1 MKKDINLLIFLAI
14 ALLVSC
20 DLDQSD
26 TSWSKHFH
34 NLIAGVKHLPMKK
47 IAVAAAEDEYVLEAI
62 KIAKEEGLAD
72 SILVGDEKKIREMA
86 KTLNMD
92 LSQFEIIN
100 EPDPPKAALIAV
112 KKVHDGEAEMY
123 MKGLISTKDFLKS
136 VLHKEYGLRTGRVLT
151 HVGVF
156 EVKGV
161 DQLLFLSDQAFIM
174 YPTLE
179 EKVKIIENA
188 LDIAYACGIKNPKVA
203 PLAAVEVVNPKMP
216 ATVEAA
222 ELKKMNE
229 EGKIKGCIIDG
240 PLSLDMAI
248 SKEACS
254 HKKGLDRKITG
265 DADILLFPD
274 IHTGNVAYKMLV
286 HTAHYLNGAVLSG
299 TSAPVI
305 LTSRSDSVATKVNS
319 IALASVLAE
328 HIKKNKK
335 PRIAVVG
342 AGPAGLTAA
351 KELLKKGFRV
361 DIFEKENFAGGVM
374 AFGIPAFRIK
384 YEKVKKYID
393 PVVELGGNFFYNHDL
408 KESDFLEL
416 AKKYDYV
423 YLSFGLTKVRT
434 LGIPGDNIE
443 GSLNAL
449 DFLRQFNFD
458 DKLGLN
464 HNKPKLHGTVIIVG
478 AGNVAMDG
486 ARCAVRSGADK
497 TIILYRRD
505 RSEAPCTPSE
515 MEDAEKDG
523 VQLKFLSNPVELI
536 SKDNKLVAVKYE
548 VMKLGDKDASGRR
561 APVGTGKF
569 ETINADYIISAI
581 GQIPDESVWDA
592 GVIQT
597 DHGYVKGVKNYGE
610 AIETSVSNIFT
621 GGDVTKGAKTIG
633 VAIKCGRD
641 FAKYV
646 IEKYE
651 KKNKK

>member
-1 MKKDINLLIFLAI
+1 MRMSINVCLLSLLIIF
-14 ALLVSC
+14 VTS

-26 TSWSKHFH
+26 TTWSKHFH
-34 NLIAGVKHLPMKK
+34 KIIENVKQLPTKK
-47 IAVAAAEDEYVLEAI
+47 MAVAAAEDEYVLEAV
-62 KIAKEEGLAD
+62 KVAKEQGLAD
-72 SILVGDEKKIREMA
+72 SILVGDEKKIRQLA

-92 LSQFEIIN
+92 LTGYEIIN
-100 EPDPPKAALIAV
+100 EVEPPKAALKAV
-112 KKVHDGEAEMY
+112 KLVHDGKADMY
-123 MKGLISTKDFLKS
+123 MKGLISTKDFLRS
-136 VLHKEYGLRTGRVLT
+136 VLDKEVGLRTGRVLT

-156 EVKGV
+156 EVKGI
-161 DQLLFLSDQAFIM
+161 DQLLFLTDQAFIM

-188 LDIAYACGIKNPKVA
+188 IDIANACGIQNPKVA

-216 ATVEAA
+216 ETVDAA
-222 ELKKMNE
+222 ELTKMNH

-254 HKKGLDRKITG
+254 HKKGLNRKITG

-286 HTAHYLNGAVLSG
+286 HTSLFLNGAILSG

-319 IALASVLAE
+319 IALASVLAD
-328 HIKKNKK
+328 HLKKKTPK
-335 PRIAVVG
+335 VAIVG

-351 KELLKKGFRV
+351 KELLKKGVKV
-361 DIFEKENFAGGVM
+361 DIYEKENFAGGVM

-393 PVVELGGNFFYNHDL
+393 PVIQLGGNFLYNQDL

-416 AKKYDYV
+416 AKQYDYV
-423 YLSFGLTKVRT
+423 YLAFGLTKVRT
-434 LGIPGDNIE
+434 LGIPGDDVE

-449 DFLRQFNFD
+449 EFLRQFNFD
-458 DKLGLN
+458 DKLSLT
-464 HNKPKLHGTVIIVG
+464 HDRPKLHGTVIVVG

-486 ARCAVRSGADK
+486 ARCAVRSGAEK

-515 MEDAEKDG
+515 MKDAEKDG
-523 VQLKFLSNPVELI
+523 VELKFLSNPVELI
-536 SKDNKLVAVKYE
+536 AKDGRLSEVKYE
-548 VMKLGDKDASGRR
+548 VMKLGDLDESGRR
-561 APVGTGKF
+561 RPVGTGVY
-569 ETINADYIISAI
+569 ETIKADYIISAI
-581 GQIPDESVWDA
+581 GQIPDKNVWNA
-592 GVIQT
+592 GVIET
-597 DHGYVKGVKNYGE
+597 DHGYIKGIKNYGE
-610 AIETSVSNIFT
+610 AFETSVSNIFT
-621 GGDVTKGAKTIG
+621 GGDIIKGAKTIG
-633 VAIKCGRD
+633 VATKCGKD

-646 IEKYE
+646 IEQI
-651 KKNKK
+651 KKSN

>member
-1 MKKDINLLIFLAI
+1 MRLELNVFIFSLLLIFI
-14 ALLVSC
+14 SS

-34 NLIAGVKHLPMKK
+34 KLIENVKQLPTKK
-47 IAVAAAEDEYVLEAI
+47 MAVAAAEDEYVLEAV
-62 KIAKEEGLAD
+62 KVAKEQGLAD
-72 SILVGDEKKIREMA
+72 SILVGDEKKIRKIAQE
-86 KTLNMD
+86 LNMD
-92 LSQFEIIN
+92 LTGYEIIDEV
-100 EPDPPKAALIAV
+100 EPAKAALIAV
-112 KKVHDGEAEMY
+112 KLVHDGVADMY
-123 MKGLISTKDFLKS
+123 MKGLISTKDFLRS
-136 VLHKEYGLRTGRVLT
+136 VLDKNVGLRTGRVLT

-156 EVKGV
+156 EVKGI
-161 DQLLFLSDQAFIM
+161 DQLLFLTDQAFIM

-188 LDIAYACGIKNPKVA
+188 LDIANACGVQNPKVA

-216 ATVEAA
+216 ETVDAA
-222 ELKKMNE
+222 ELTKMNH

-254 HKKGLDRKITG
+254 HKKGLNRKITG

-286 HTAHYLNGAVLSG
+286 HTAHFLNAAILSG

-319 IALASVLAE
+319 IALASVLAD
-328 HIKKNKK
+328 HLKKKSPK
-335 PRIAVVG
+335 VAIVG

-351 KELLKKGFRV
+351 KELLKKGISV
-361 DIFEKENFAGGVM
+361 DIYEKENFAGGLLSY
-374 AFGIPAFRIK
+374 GIPAFRIK
-384 YEKVKKYID
+384 YESALKYID
-393 PVVELGGNFFYNHDL
+393 PVVQLGGNIKYNQDL
-408 KESDFLEL
+408 KESDFLEM

-423 YLSFGLTKVRT
+423 YLAFGLTKVRK
-434 LGIPGDNIE
+434 LGIPGEDVE

-449 DFLRQFNFD
+449 EFLRQYNFD
-458 DKLGLN
+458 DKLN
-464 HNKPKLHGTVIIVG
+464 INKNRPKLHGTVIVVG

-486 ARCAVRSGADK
+486 ARVAARCGAEK

-515 MEDAEKDG
+515 MRDAEKDG

-536 SKDNKLVAVKYE
+536 SKDGKLTQVKYE
-548 VMKLGDKDASGRR
+548 VMKLGDLDDSGRR
-561 APVGTGKF
+561 RPVGTGVY

-581 GQIPDESVWDA
+581 GQIPDESVWNA
-592 GVIQT
+592 KVIET
-597 DHGYVKGVKNYGE
+597 DHGYVKEIKSYGE
-610 AIETSVSNIFT
+610 AYQTNIENIFT
-621 GGDVTKGAKTIG
+621 GGDIVTGAKTLG
-633 VAIKCGRD
+633 VAGKCGKD

-646 IEKYE
+646 IEHTE
-651 KKNKK
+651 KK

>member
-1 MKKDINLLIFLAI
+1 MKTELNVFLFSILLIFV
-14 ALLVSC
+14 VS

-34 NLIAGVKHLPMKK
+34 KLIENVKNLPTKK
-47 IAVAAAEDEYVLEAI
+47 MAVAAAEDEYVLESV
-62 KIAKEEGLAD
+62 KIAKEEGLAE
-72 SILVGDEKKIREMA
+72 SILVGDEKKIRELA
-86 KTLNMD
+86 KGLNMD
-92 LSQFEIIN
+92 LSEYEIIN
-100 EPDPPKAALIAV
+100 EVEPTKAVLKAV
-112 KKVHDGEAEMY
+112 KLVHDGKADMY
-123 MKGLISTKDFLKS
+123 MKGLISTKDFLRS
-136 VLHKEYGLRTGRVLT
+136 VLDKEVGLRTGRVLT

-156 EVKGV
+156 EVKGI

-188 LDIAYACGIKNPKVA
+188 LDIANACGIQNPKVA

-216 ATVEAA
+216 ETVDAA
-222 ELKKMNE
+222 ELTKMNA
-229 EGKIKGCIIDG
+229 EGKIKGCVIDG

-254 HKKGLDRKITG
+254 HKKGLNRKITG

-286 HTAHYLNGAVLSG
+286 HTSHFLNGAILSG

-319 IALASVLAE
+319 IALASVLAD
-328 HIKKNKK
+328 HLKKKTPK
-335 PRIAVVG
+335 VAIVG

-351 KELLKKGFRV
+351 KELLKKGITV
-361 DIFEKENFAGGVM
+361 DIYEKENFAGGVM

-384 YEKVKKYID
+384 YENVKKYID
-393 PVVELGGNFFYNHDL
+393 PVIKLGGNFIYNQDL

-423 YLSFGLTKVRT
+423 YLAFGLTKVRH
-434 LGIPGDNIE
+434 LGIPGDNVE

-458 DKLGLN
+458 DKLGIN
-464 HNKPKLHGTVIIVG
+464 HDRPKLHGTVIVVG

-486 ARCAVRSGADK
+486 ARCAVRAGAEK

-515 MEDAEKDG
+515 MKDAEKDG
-523 VQLKFLSNPVELI
+523 VILKFLSNPVELI
-536 SKDNKLVAVKYE
+536 SENGKLKTVKYE
-548 VMKLGDKDASGRR
+548 VMKLGDMDESGRR
-561 APVGTGKF
+561 RPVGTGVY
-569 ETINADYIISAI
+569 ETIDADYIISAI
-581 GQIPDESVWDA
+581 GQIPDESVWNA
-592 GVIQT
+592 KVIET
-597 DHGYVKGVKNYGE
+597 DHDYIKGIKNYGE
-610 AIETSVSNIFT
+610 AFQTNIDNIFT
-621 GGDVTKGAKTIG
+621 GGDIIKGAKTIG
-633 VAIKCGRD
+633 VATKCGKD

-646 IEKYE
+646 LEKTG
-651 KKNKK
+651 KK

>member
-1 MKKDINLLIFLAI
+1 MKFELNVLILLTISLI
-14 ALLVSC
+14 VSC

-34 NLIAGVKHLPMKK
+34 KLIAGVKNLPMKK
-47 IAVAAAEDEYVLEAI
+47 MAVAAAEDEYVLESI
-62 KIAKEEGLAD
+62 KIAKEQGIAD
-72 SILVGDEKKIREMA
+72 SILVGDEKKIREIA

-92 LSQFEIIN
+92 LSPYEIIN
-100 EPDPPKAALIAV
+100 QPNPADAARVAV
-112 KKVHDGEAEMY
+112 KKVHDGEADMY

-136 VLHKEYGLRTGRVLT
+136 VLDKEVGLRTGRVLT

-156 EVKGV
+156 EVKGIE
-161 DQLLFLSDQAFIM
+161 QLLFLSDQAFIM

-179 EKVKIIENA
+179 EKIQIIENA
-188 LDIAYACGIKNPKVA
+188 LEIANACGIQNPKVA

-216 ATVEAA
+216 ATVDAA
-222 ELKKMNE
+222 ELTKMNA

-286 HTAHYLNGAVLSG
+286 HTAHFLNGAILSG

-328 HIKKNKK
+328 HMKKGKK
-335 PRIAVVG
+335 PKVAIVG

-351 KELLKKGFRV
+351 KELLKKGFKV
-361 DIFEKENFAGGVM
+361 YIYEKENFAGGVM

-384 YEKVKKYID
+384 YEKVKKTID
-393 PVVELGGNFFYNHDL
+393 PVVELGGNFLFNQDL

-423 YLSFGLTKVRT
+423 YLAFGLTKVRT
-434 LGIPGDNIE
+434 LGIPGDDIE

-458 DKLGLN
+458 DKLGLT
-464 HNKPKLHGTVIIVG
+464 HDRPKLHGTVIVVG

-523 VQLKFLSNPVELI
+523 VELKFLSNPVELI

-548 VMKLGDKDASGRR
+548 VMTLGEKDASGRR

-581 GQIPDESVWDA
+581 GQTPDESVWNA
-592 GVIQT
+592 GVIET
-597 DHGYVKGVKNYGE
+597 DHGYTKGVKNYGE
-610 AIETSVSNIFT
+610 AFETSVSNIFT
-621 GGDVTKGAKTIG
+621 GGDIIKGAKTIG
-633 VAIKCGRD
+633 VAIKCGKD

-646 IEKYE
+646 ISQYE
-651 KKNKK
+651 KK

>member
-1 MKKDINLLIFLAI
+1 MRYNINVFLFLTVLLLI
-14 ALLVSC
+14 SC
-20 DLDQSD
+20 DLDQTD

-34 NLIAGVKHLPMKK
+34 KLIEGVKNLPMKK
-47 IAVAAAEDEYVLEAI
+47 IAVAAAEDDFVLEAI
-62 KIAKEEGLAD
+62 KIAKEEGLAE
-72 SILVGDEKKIREMA
+72 SILVGDEKKIRDIA
-86 KTLNMD
+86 KTINMD
-92 LSQFEIIN
+92 LSQFEVIN
-100 EPDPPKAALIAV
+100 EPEPASAAKVAV
-112 KKVHDGEAEMY
+112 KLVHDGVADMY
-123 MKGLISTKDFLKS
+123 MKGLISTKDFLRS
-136 VLHKEYGLRTGRVLT
+136 VLDKEVGLRTGRVLT

-156 EVKGV
+156 EVKGI

-179 EKVKIIENA
+179 EKIKIIENA
-188 LDIAYACGIKNPKVA
+188 LDIANACGIKNPKVA

-216 ATVEAA
+216 ATVDAA
-222 ELKKMNE
+222 ELTKMNN

-286 HTAHYLNGAVLSG
+286 HTAHFLNGAILSG

-305 LTSRSDSVATKVNS
+305 LTSRSDSVATRVNS

-335 PRIAVVG
+335 PRIAIVG

-351 KELLKKGFRV
+351 KELLKKKFVV
-361 DIFEKENFAGGVM
+361 DIYEKENFAGGVM
-374 AFGIPAFRIK
+374 SFGIPAFRIN
-384 YEKVKKYID
+384 YEKVKKFID
-393 PVVELGGNFFYNHDL
+393 PVVELGGTFYFGEDL

-423 YLSFGLTKVRT
+423 YLAFGLTKVRH
-434 LGIPGDNIE
+434 LGIPGDEIE

-449 DFLRQFNFD
+449 EFLRQFNFD
-458 DKLGLN
+458 DKLGLT
-464 HNKPKLHGTVIIVG
+464 HDKPKLHGTVIVVG

-505 RSEAPCTPSE
+505 RSEAPCTKSE
-515 MEDAEKDG
+515 MIDAEKDG
-523 VQLKFLSNPVELI
+523 VELKFLSNPVELI
-536 SKDNKLVAVKYE
+536 SENNKLKAVKYE
-548 VMKLGDKDASGRR
+548 VMVLGDKDESGRR
-561 APVGTGKF
+561 RPVGTGKF

-581 GQIPDESVWDA
+581 GQIPDESVWNA
-592 GVIQT
+592 GVIET
-597 DHGYVKGVKNYGE
+597 DHGYIKGIKNYGE
-610 AIETSVSNIFT
+610 AFETSVSNIFT
-621 GGDVTKGAKTIG
+621 GGDIIKGAKTIG
-633 VAIKCGRD
+633 VASKCGRD
-641 FAKYV
+641 FASYV
-646 IEKYE
+646 ISEYE
-651 KKNKK
+651 KTK

>member
-1 MKKDINLLIFLAI
+1 MKTELNAFLFSLLLIFV
-14 ALLVSC
+14 VS

-34 NLIAGVKHLPMKK
+34 KLIENVKNLPTKK
-47 IAVAAAEDEYVLEAI
+47 MAVAAAEDEYVLESV
-62 KIAKEEGLAD
+62 KIAKEEGLAE
-72 SILVGDEKKIREMA
+72 SILVGDEKKIRELA
-86 KTLNMD
+86 KGLNMD
-92 LSQFEIIN
+92 LSGYEIIN
-100 EPDPPKAALIAV
+100 EVEPAKAALKAV
-112 KKVHDGEAEMY
+112 KLVHDGKADMY
-123 MKGLISTKDFLKS
+123 MKGLISTKDFLRS
-136 VLHKEYGLRTGRVLT
+136 VLDKEVGLRTGRVLT

-156 EVKGV
+156 EVKGI

-188 LDIAYACGIKNPKVA
+188 LDIANACGIQNPKVA

-216 ATVEAA
+216 ETVDAA
-222 ELKKMNE
+222 ELTKMNA
-229 EGKIKGCIIDG
+229 EGKIKGCVIDG

-254 HKKGLDRKITG
+254 HKKGLNRKITG

-286 HTAHYLNGAVLSG
+286 HTSHFLNGAILSG

-319 IALASVLAE
+319 IALASVLAD
-328 HIKKNKK
+328 HLKKKAPK
-335 PRIAVVG
+335 VAIVG

-351 KELLKKGFRV
+351 KELLKKGITV
-361 DIFEKENFAGGVM
+361 DIYEKENFAGGVM

-384 YEKVKKYID
+384 YENVKKYID
-393 PVVELGGNFFYNHDL
+393 PVIKLGGNFIYNQDL

-423 YLSFGLTKVRT
+423 YLAFGLTKVRH
-434 LGIPGDNIE
+434 LGIPGDNVE

-458 DKLGLN
+458 DKLGIN
-464 HNKPKLHGTVIIVG
+464 HDRPKLHGTVIVVG

-486 ARCAVRSGADK
+486 ARCAVRAGAEK

-515 MEDAEKDG
+515 MKDAEKDG
-523 VQLKFLSNPVELI
+523 VILKFLSNPVELI
-536 SKDNKLVAVKYE
+536 SENGKLKTVKYE
-548 VMKLGDKDASGRR
+548 VMKLGDMDESGRR
-561 APVGTGKF
+561 RPVGTGVY
-569 ETINADYIISAI
+569 ETIDADYIISAI
-581 GQIPDESVWDA
+581 GQTPDESVWNA
-592 GVIQT
+592 KVIET
-597 DHGYVKGVKNYGE
+597 DHDYIKGIKNYGE
-610 AIETSVSNIFT
+610 AFQTNIDNIFT
-621 GGDVTKGAKTIG
+621 GGDIIKGAKTIG
-633 VAIKCGRD
+633 VATKCGKD

-646 IEKYE
+646 LEKTG
-651 KKNKK
+651 KK

>member
-1 MKKDINLLIFLAI
+1 MKTELNVFLFSILLIFV
-14 ALLVSC
+14 VS

-34 NLIAGVKHLPMKK
+34 KLIENVKNLPTKK
-47 IAVAAAEDEYVLEAI
+47 MAVAAAEDEYVLESV
-62 KIAKEEGLAD
+62 KIAKEEGLAE
-72 SILVGDEKKIREMA
+72 SILVGDEKKIRELA
-86 KTLNMD
+86 KGLNMD
-92 LSQFEIIN
+92 LSGYEIIN
-100 EPDPPKAALIAV
+100 EVEPAKAALKAV
-112 KKVHDGEAEMY
+112 KLVHDGKADMY
-123 MKGLISTKDFLKS
+123 MKGLISTKDFLRS
-136 VLHKEYGLRTGRVLT
+136 VLDKEVGLRTGRVLT

-156 EVKGV
+156 EVKGI

-188 LDIAYACGIKNPKVA
+188 LDIANACGIQNPKVA

-216 ATVEAA
+216 ETVDAA
-222 ELKKMNE
+222 ELTKMNA

-254 HKKGLDRKITG
+254 HKKGLNRKITG

-286 HTAHYLNGAVLSG
+286 HTSHFLNGAILSG

-319 IALASVLAE
+319 IALASVLAD
-328 HIKKNKK
+328 HLKKKTPK
-335 PRIAVVG
+335 VAIVG

-351 KELLKKGFRV
+351 KELLKKGITV
-361 DIFEKENFAGGVM
+361 DIYEKENFAGGVM

-384 YEKVKKYID
+384 YENVKKYID
-393 PVVELGGNFFYNHDL
+393 PVIKLGGNFIYNQDL

-423 YLSFGLTKVRT
+423 YLAFGLTKVRH
-434 LGIPGDNIE
+434 LGIPGDNVE

-458 DKLGLN
+458 DKLGIN
-464 HNKPKLHGTVIIVG
+464 HDRPKLHGTVIVVG

-486 ARCAVRSGADK
+486 ARCAVRAGAEK

-515 MEDAEKDG
+515 MKDAEKDG
-523 VQLKFLSNPVELI
+523 VILKFLSNPVELI
-536 SKDNKLVAVKYE
+536 SENGKLKTVKYE
-548 VMKLGDKDASGRR
+548 VMKLGDMDESGRR
-561 APVGTGKF
+561 RPVGTGVY
-569 ETINADYIISAI
+569 ETIDADYIISAI
-581 GQIPDESVWDA
+581 GQTPDESVWNA
-592 GVIQT
+592 KVIET
-597 DHGYVKGVKNYGE
+597 DHDYIKGIKNYGE
-610 AIETSVSNIFT
+610 AFQTNIDNIFT
-621 GGDVTKGAKTIG
+621 GGDIIKGAKTIG
-633 VAIKCGRD
+633 VATKCGKD

-646 IEKYE
+646 LEKTG
-651 KKNKK
+651 KK

>member
-1 MKKDINLLIFLAI
+1 MKFEINILLILTLI
-14 ALLVSC
+14 LLISC

-34 NLIAGVKHLPMKK
+34 KLISGVKKLPMKK
-47 IAVAAAEDEYVLEAI
+47 IAVAAAEDDFVLEAL
-62 KIAKEEGLAD
+62 KIAKEEGLAE
-72 SILVGDEKKIREMA
+72 SILVGDEKKIKEIA
-86 KTLNMD
+86 KTINMD
-92 LSQFEIIN
+92 LSQFKVIDQ
-100 EPDPPKAALIAV
+100 PDPPSAAKVAV
-112 KKVHDGEAEMY
+112 KLVHDGEADMY
-123 MKGLISTKDFLKS
+123 MKGLISTKDFLRS
-136 VLHKEYGLRTGRVLT
+136 VLDKEVGLRTGRVLT

-156 EVKGV
+156 EVKGI
-161 DQLLFLSDQAFIM
+161 DQLLFLTDQAFIM

-179 EKVKIIENA
+179 EKIKIIENA
-188 LDIAYACGIKNPKVA
+188 LDIANACGIQNPKVA

-216 ATVEAA
+216 ATVDAA
-222 ELKKMNE
+222 ELTKMNA

-286 HTAHYLNGAVLSG
+286 HTSHFLNGAILSG

-305 LTSRSDSVATKVNS
+305 LTSRSDSVATRVNS

-328 HIKKNKK
+328 HIKKNKRPK
-335 PRIAVVG
+335 IAIVG

-351 KELLKKGFRV
+351 KELLKKKFIV
-361 DIFEKENFAGGVM
+361 DIYEKENFAGGVM

-384 YEKVKKYID
+384 YDNVKKFIT
-393 PVVELGGNFFYNHDL
+393 PVEELGGTFYYGQDL

-423 YLSFGLTKVRT
+423 YLAFGLTKVRT

-449 DFLRQFNFD
+449 EFLRQFNFD
-458 DKLGLN
+458 DKLGLT
-464 HNKPKLHGTVIIVG
+464 HDKPKLHGTVIVVG

-515 MEDAEKDG
+515 MKDAEKDG
-523 VQLKFLSNPVELI
+523 VELKFLSNPVELI

-548 VMKLGDKDASGRR
+548 VMKLGDKDESGRR
-561 APVGTGKF
+561 RPVGTGKF

-581 GQIPDESVWDA
+581 GQIPDESVWNA
-592 GVIQT
+592 GVIET
-597 DHGYVKGVKNYGE
+597 DHGYTKGIKNYGE
-610 AIETSVSNIFT
+610 AFETSVSNIFT
-621 GGDVTKGAKTIG
+621 GGDIIKGAKTIG
-633 VAIKCGRD
+633 VATKCGKD
-641 FAKYV
+641 FANYV
-646 IEKYE
+646 ISQYE
-651 KKNKK
+651 K

>member
-1 MKKDINLLIFLAI
+1 MKTELNIFLFSLLLIFV
-14 ALLVSC
+14 VS

-34 NLIAGVKHLPMKK
+34 KLIENVKNLPTKK
-47 IAVAAAEDEYVLEAI
+47 MAVAAAEDEYVLESV
-62 KIAKEEGLAD
+62 KIAKEEGLAE
-72 SILVGDEKKIREMA
+72 SILVGDEKKIRELA
-86 KTLNMD
+86 KGLNMD
-92 LSQFEIIN
+92 LSGYEIIN
-100 EPDPPKAALIAV
+100 EVEPAKAALKAV
-112 KKVHDGEAEMY
+112 KLVHDGKADMY
-123 MKGLISTKDFLKS
+123 MKGLISTKDFLRS
-136 VLHKEYGLRTGRVLT
+136 VLDKEVGLRTGRVLT

-156 EVKGV
+156 EVKGI

-188 LDIAYACGIKNPKVA
+188 LDIANACGIQNPKVA

-216 ATVEAA
+216 ETVDAA
-222 ELKKMNE
+222 ELTKMNA
-229 EGKIKGCIIDG
+229 EGKIKGCVIDG

-254 HKKGLDRKITG
+254 HKKGLNRKITG

-286 HTAHYLNGAVLSG
+286 HTAHFLNGAILSG

-319 IALASVLAE
+319 IALASVLAD
-328 HIKKNKK
+328 HLKKKTPK
-335 PRIAVVG
+335 VAIVG

-351 KELLKKGFRV
+351 KELLKKGITV
-361 DIFEKENFAGGVM
+361 DIYEKENFAGGVM

-384 YEKVKKYID
+384 YENVKKYVD
-393 PVVELGGNFFYNHDL
+393 PVIKLGGNFIYNQDL

-423 YLSFGLTKVRT
+423 YLAFGLTKVRH
-434 LGIPGDNIE
+434 LGIPGDNVE

-458 DKLGLN
+458 DKLGIN
-464 HNKPKLHGTVIIVG
+464 HDRPKLHGTVIVVG

-486 ARCAVRSGADK
+486 ARCAVRAGAEK

-515 MEDAEKDG
+515 MKDAEKDG
-523 VQLKFLSNPVELI
+523 VILKFLSNPVELI
-536 SKDNKLVAVKYE
+536 SENGKLKTVKYE
-548 VMKLGDKDASGRR
+548 VMKLGDMDESGRR
-561 APVGTGKF
+561 RPVGTGVY
-569 ETINADYIISAI
+569 ETIDVDYIISAI
-581 GQIPDESVWDA
+581 GQTPDESVWNA
-592 GVIQT
+592 KVIET
-597 DHGYVKGVKNYGE
+597 DHDYIKGIKNYGE
-610 AIETSVSNIFT
+610 AFQTNIDNIFT
-621 GGDVTKGAKTIG
+621 GGDIIKGAKTIG
-633 VAIKCGRD
+633 VATKCGKD

-646 IEKYE
+646 LEKTG
-651 KKNKK
+651 KK

>member
-1 MKKDINLLIFLAI
+1 MRMSINVCLLSLLIIF
-14 ALLVSC
+14 VTS

-26 TSWSKHFH
+26 TTWSKHFH
-34 NLIAGVKHLPMKK
+34 KIIENVKQLPTKK
-47 IAVAAAEDEYVLEAI
+47 MAVAAAEDEYVLEAV
-62 KIAKEEGLAD
+62 KVAKEQGLAD
-72 SILVGDEKKIREMA
+72 SILVGDEKKIRQLA

-92 LSQFEIIN
+92 LTGYEIIN
-100 EPDPPKAALIAV
+100 EVEPPKAALKAV
-112 KKVHDGEAEMY
+112 KLVHDGKADMY
-123 MKGLISTKDFLKS
+123 MKGLISTKDFLRS
-136 VLHKEYGLRTGRVLT
+136 VLDKEVGLRTGRVLT

-156 EVKGV
+156 EVKGI
-161 DQLLFLSDQAFIM
+161 DQLLFLTDQAFIM

-188 LDIAYACGIKNPKVA
+188 IEIANACGIQNPKVA

-216 ATVEAA
+216 ETVDAA
-222 ELKKMNE
+222 ELTKMNH
-229 EGKIKGCIIDG
+229 EGKIKGCVIDG

-254 HKKGLDRKITG
+254 HKKGLNRKITG

-286 HTAHYLNGAVLSG
+286 HTSLFLNGAILSG

-319 IALASVLAE
+319 IALASVLAD
-328 HIKKNKK
+328 HLKKKTPK
-335 PRIAVVG
+335 VAIVG

-351 KELLKKGFRV
+351 KELLKKGVKV
-361 DIFEKENFAGGVM
+361 DIYEKENFAGGVM

-393 PVVELGGNFFYNHDL
+393 PVIQLGGNFIYNQDL

-416 AKKYDYV
+416 AKQYDYV
-423 YLSFGLTKVRT
+423 YLAFGLTKVRT
-434 LGIPGDNIE
+434 LGIPGDDIE

-449 DFLRQFNFD
+449 EFLRQFNFD
-458 DKLGLN
+458 DKLSLT
-464 HNKPKLHGTVIIVG
+464 HDRPKLHGTVIVVG

-486 ARCAVRSGADK
+486 ARCAVRSGAEK

-515 MEDAEKDG
+515 MKDAEKDG
-523 VQLKFLSNPVELI
+523 VELKFLSNPVELI
-536 SKDNKLVAVKYE
+536 AKDGRLSEVKYE
-548 VMKLGDKDASGRR
+548 VMKLGDLDESGRR
-561 APVGTGKF
+561 RPVGTGVY
-569 ETINADYIISAI
+569 ETIKADYIISAI
-581 GQIPDESVWDA
+581 GQIPDKNVWNA
-592 GVIQT
+592 GVIET
-597 DHGYVKGVKNYGE
+597 DHGYIKGIKNYGE
-610 AIETSVSNIFT
+610 AFETSVSNIFT
-621 GGDVTKGAKTIG
+621 GGDIIKGAKTIG
-633 VAIKCGRD
+633 VATKCGKD

-646 IEKYE
+646 IEQI
-651 KKNKK
+651 KKSN

>member
-1 MKKDINLLIFLAI
+1 MRMSINVCLLSLLIIF
-14 ALLVSC
+14 VTS

-26 TSWSKHFH
+26 TTWSKHF
-34 NLIAGVKHLPMKK
+34 NKIIENVKQLPTKK
-47 IAVAAAEDEYVLEAI
+47 MAVAAAEDEYVLEAV
-62 KIAKEEGLAD
+62 KVAKEQGLAD
-72 SILVGDEKKIREMA
+72 SILVGDEKKIRQLA

-92 LSQFEIIN
+92 LTGYEIIN
-100 EPDPPKAALIAV
+100 EVEPPKAALKAV
-112 KKVHDGEAEMY
+112 KLVHDGKADMY
-123 MKGLISTKDFLKS
+123 MKGLISTKDFLRS
-136 VLHKEYGLRTGRVLT
+136 VLDKEVGLRTGRVLT

-156 EVKGV
+156 EVKGI
-161 DQLLFLSDQAFIM
+161 DQLLFLTDQAFIM

-188 LDIAYACGIKNPKVA
+188 IDIANACGIQNPKVA

-216 ATVEAA
+216 ETVDAA
-222 ELKKMNE
+222 ELTKMNH

-254 HKKGLDRKITG
+254 HKKGLNRKITG

-286 HTAHYLNGAVLSG
+286 HTSLFLNGAILSG

-319 IALASVLAE
+319 IALASVLAD
-328 HIKKNKK
+328 HLKKKTPK
-335 PRIAVVG
+335 VAIVG

-351 KELLKKGFRV
+351 KELLKKGVKV
-361 DIFEKENFAGGVM
+361 DIYEKENFAGGVM

-384 YEKVKKYID
+384 YENVKKYID
-393 PVVELGGNFFYNHDL
+393 PVIQLGGNFLYNQDL

-416 AKKYDYV
+416 AKQYDYV
-423 YLSFGLTKVRT
+423 YLAFGLTKVRT
-434 LGIPGDNIE
+434 LGIPGDDME

-449 DFLRQFNFD
+449 EFLRQFNFD
-458 DKLGLN
+458 DKLSLT
-464 HNKPKLHGTVIIVG
+464 HDRPKLHGTVIVVG

-486 ARCAVRSGADK
+486 ARCAVRSGAEK

-515 MEDAEKDG
+515 MKDTEKDG
-523 VQLKFLSNPVELI
+523 VELKFLSNPVELI
-536 SKDNKLVAVKYE
+536 AKDGRLSEVKYE
-548 VMKLGDKDASGRR
+548 VMKLGDLDESGRR
-561 APVGTGKF
+561 RPVGTGVY
-569 ETINADYIISAI
+569 ETIKADYIISAI
-581 GQIPDESVWDA
+581 GQIPDKNVWNA
-592 GVIQT
+592 GVIET
-597 DHGYVKGVKNYGE
+597 DHGYIKGIKNYGE
-610 AIETSVSNIFT
+610 AFETSVSNIFT
-621 GGDVTKGAKTIG
+621 GGDIIKGAKTIG
-633 VAIKCGRD
+633 VATKCGKD

-646 IEKYE
+646 IEQI
-651 KKNKK
+651 KKSN

>member
-1 MKKDINLLIFLAI
+1 MKVDKITFLLLISLI
-14 ALLVSC
+14 VVSC

-34 NLIAGVKHLPMKK
+34 KLIAGVKNLPTKK
-47 IAVAAAEDEYVLEAI
+47 ISVAAAEDSNVLEAL
-62 KIAKEEGLAD
+62 KIAKDDGIAD
-72 SILVGDEKKIREMA
+72 SILVGDEKKIREIA
-86 KTLNMD
+86 KSINMD
-92 LSQFEIIN
+92 LSKFEIIN
-100 EPDPPKAALIAV
+100 EPDPPTAAKVAV
-112 KKVHDGEAEMY
+112 KIVHDGKADMY
-123 MKGLISTKDFLKS
+123 MKGLIETKDFLRS
-136 VLHKEYGLRTGRVLT
+136 VLDKEVGLRTGRVLT

-156 EVKGV
+156 EVKGI
-161 DQLLFLSDQAFIM
+161 DQLLFLTDQAFIM

-188 LDIAYACGIKNPKVA
+188 LDIANACGIKNPKVA
-203 PLAAVEVVNPKMP
+203 PLAAVEVLNPKMQ
-216 ATVEAA
+216 ATVDAV
-222 ELKKMNE
+222 ELTKMNE

-254 HKKGLDRKITG
+254 HKKGLNRKITG

-286 HTAHYLNGAVLSG
+286 HTSLFLNGAILSG

-305 LTSRSDSVATKVNS
+305 LTSRSDSVATRVNS

-335 PRIAVVG
+335 PKIAIVG

-351 KELLKKGFRV
+351 KELLKKNFKV
-361 DIFEKENFAGGVM
+361 DIYEKENFAGGVM

-384 YEKVKKYID
+384 YENVKKYIN
-393 PVVELGGNFFYNHDL
+393 PVEELGGTFYYGQDL

-416 AKKYDYV
+416 GKKYDYV
-423 YLSFGLTKVRT
+423 YLAFGLTKVRH
-434 LGIPGDNIE
+434 LGIPGDEIE

-449 DFLRQFNFD
+449 EFLRQFNFD
-458 DKLGLN
+458 DKLGLT
-464 HNKPKLHGTVIIVG
+464 HDRPKLHGTVIIVG

-505 RSEAPCTPSE
+505 RSEAPCTKSE

-523 VQLKFLSNPVELI
+523 VELKFLSNPVELI

-548 VMKLGDKDASGRR
+548 VMKLGDKDESGRR
-561 APVGTGKF
+561 RPVGTGKF

-581 GQIPDESVWDA
+581 GQTPDEDVWNA
-592 GVIQT
+592 GVIET
-597 DHGYVKGVKNYGE
+597 DHGYIKGIKNYGE
-610 AIETSVSNIFT
+610 AFETSVPNIFT
-621 GGDVTKGAKTIG
+621 GGDIIKGAKTIG
-633 VAIKCGRD
+633 VATKCGKD
-641 FAKYV
+641 FAKY
-646 IEKYE
+646 IISQFE
-651 KKNKK
+651 KK

>member
-1 MKKDINLLIFLAI
+1 MKFELNVLILLAI
-14 ALLVSC
+14 SLIVSC

-34 NLIAGVKHLPMKK
+34 KLIAGVKTLPMKK
-47 IAVAAAEDEYVLEAI
+47 IAVAAAEDEYVLESI
-62 KIAKEEGLAD
+62 KVAKEQGLAD
-72 SILVGDEKKIREMA
+72 SILVGDEKKIREIA

-92 LSQFEIIN
+92 LSPYEIIN
-100 EPDPPKAALIAV
+100 QPNPADAARVAV
-112 KKVHDGEAEMY
+112 KKVHDGEADMY

-136 VLHKEYGLRTGRVLT
+136 VLDKEVGLRTGRVLT

-156 EVKGV
+156 EVKGI

-179 EKVKIIENA
+179 EKIQIIENA
-188 LDIAYACGIKNPKVA
+188 LDIANACGIQNPKVA

-216 ATVEAA
+216 ATVDAA
-222 ELKKMNE
+222 ELTKMNA

-286 HTAHYLNGAVLSG
+286 HTAHFLNGAILSG

-328 HIKKNKK
+328 HMKKNKK
-335 PRIAVVG
+335 PKVAIVG

-351 KELLKKGFRV
+351 KELLKKGFKV
-361 DIFEKENFAGGVM
+361 DIYEKENFAGGVM

-384 YEKVKKYID
+384 YEKVKKTID
-393 PVVELGGNFFYNHDL
+393 PVVELGGNFLFNQDL

-423 YLSFGLTKVRT
+423 YLAFGLTKVRT

-458 DKLGLN
+458 DKLGLT
-464 HNKPKLHGTVIIVG
+464 HDRPKLHGTVIVVG

-523 VQLKFLSNPVELI
+523 VELKFLSNPVELI

-548 VMKLGDKDASGRR
+548 VMTLGEKDASGRR

-581 GQIPDESVWDA
+581 GQTPDESVWNA
-592 GVIQT
+592 GVIET
-597 DHGYVKGVKNYGE
+597 DHGYTKGVKNYGE
-610 AIETSVSNIFT
+610 AFETSVSNIFT
-621 GGDVTKGAKTIG
+621 GGDIIKGAKTIG
-633 VAIKCGRD
+633 VAIKCGKD

-646 IEKYE
+646 ISQYE
-651 KKNKK
+651 KK

>member
-1 MKKDINLLIFLAI
+1 MRSSINSLLFLSVLLLI
-14 ALLVSC
+14 SC

-34 NLIAGVKHLPMKK
+34 KLIEGVKNLPMKK
-47 IAVAAAEDEYVLEAI
+47 IAVAAAEDDFVLEAI
-62 KIAKEEGLAD
+62 KIAKEEGLAE
-72 SILVGDEKKIREMA
+72 SILVGDEKKIREIA
-86 KTLNMD
+86 KTINMD
-92 LSQFEIIN
+92 LSQFEVIN
-100 EPDPPKAALIAV
+100 EPEPASAAKVAV
-112 KKVHDGEAEMY
+112 KLVHDGVADMY
-123 MKGLISTKDFLKS
+123 MKGLISTKDFLRS
-136 VLHKEYGLRTGRVLT
+136 VLDKEVGLRTGRVLT

-156 EVKGV
+156 EVKGI

-179 EKVKIIENA
+179 EKIKIIENA
-188 LDIAYACGIKNPKVA
+188 LDIANACGIQNPKVA

-216 ATVEAA
+216 ATVDAA
-222 ELKKMNE
+222 ELTKMNN

-286 HTAHYLNGAVLSG
+286 HTAHFLNGAILSG

-305 LTSRSDSVATKVNS
+305 LTSRSDSVATRVNS

-335 PRIAVVG
+335 PRIAIVG

-351 KELLKKGFRV
+351 KELLKKKFVV
-361 DIFEKENFAGGVM
+361 DIYEKENFAGGVM
-374 AFGIPAFRIK
+374 SFGIPAFRIN
-384 YEKVKKYID
+384 YEKVKKFID
-393 PVVELGGNFFYNHDL
+393 PVVELGGTFYFGEDL

-423 YLSFGLTKVRT
+423 YLAFGLTKVRH
-434 LGIPGDNIE
+434 LGIPGDEIE

-449 DFLRQFNFD
+449 EFLRQFNFD
-458 DKLGLN
+458 DKLGLT
-464 HNKPKLHGTVIIVG
+464 HDKPKLHGTVIVVG

-505 RSEAPCTPSE
+505 RSEAPCTKSE
-515 MEDAEKDG
+515 MVDAEKDG
-523 VQLKFLSNPVELI
+523 VELKFLSNPVELI
-536 SKDNKLVAVKYE
+536 SENNKLKAVKYE
-548 VMKLGDKDASGRR
+548 VMVLGDKDESGRR
-561 APVGTGKF
+561 RPVGTGKF

-581 GQIPDESVWDA
+581 GQIPDESVWNA
-592 GVIQT
+592 GVIET
-597 DHGYVKGVKNYGE
+597 DHGYIKGIKNYGE
-610 AIETSVSNIFT
+610 AFETSVSNIFT
-621 GGDVTKGAKTIG
+621 GGDIIKGAKTIG
-633 VAIKCGRD
+633 VASKCGRD
-641 FAKYV
+641 FASYV
-646 IEKYE
+646 ISEYE
-651 KKNKK
+651 KTK

>member
-1 MKKDINLLIFLAI
+1 MKFEINILLILTLV
-14 ALLVSC
+14 LLISC

-34 NLIAGVKHLPMKK
+34 KLISGVKKLPMKK
-47 IAVAAAEDEYVLEAI
+47 IAVAAAEDDFVLEAL
-62 KIAKEEGLAD
+62 KIAKDEGLAE
-72 SILVGDEKKIREMA
+72 SILVGDEKKIKEIA
-86 KTLNMD
+86 KTINMD
-92 LSQFEIIN
+92 LSQFKVIDQ
-100 EPDPPKAALIAV
+100 PDPPSAAKVAV
-112 KKVHDGEAEMY
+112 KLVHDGEADMY
-123 MKGLISTKDFLKS
+123 MKGLISTKDFLRS
-136 VLHKEYGLRTGRVLT
+136 VLDKEVGLRTGRVLT

-156 EVKGV
+156 EVKGI
-161 DQLLFLSDQAFIM
+161 DQLLFLTDQAFIM

-179 EKVKIIENA
+179 EKIKIIENA
-188 LDIAYACGIKNPKVA
+188 LDIANACGINNPKVA

-216 ATVEAA
+216 ATVDAA
-222 ELKKMNE
+222 ELTKMNA

-286 HTAHYLNGAVLSG
+286 HTSHFLNGAILSG

-305 LTSRSDSVATKVNS
+305 LTSRSDSVATRVNS

-328 HIKKNKK
+328 HIKKNKRPK
-335 PRIAVVG
+335 IAIVG

-351 KELLKKGFRV
+351 KELLKKKFIV
-361 DIFEKENFAGGVM
+361 DIYEKENFAGGVM

-384 YEKVKKYID
+384 YDNVKKFIT
-393 PVVELGGNFFYNHDL
+393 PVEELGGTFYYGQDL

-423 YLSFGLTKVRT
+423 YLAFGLTKVRT

-449 DFLRQFNFD
+449 EFLRQFNFD
-458 DKLGLN
+458 DKLGLT
-464 HNKPKLHGTVIIVG
+464 HDKPKLHGTVIVVG

-515 MEDAEKDG
+515 MKDAEKDG
-523 VQLKFLSNPVELI
+523 VELKFLSNPVELI

-548 VMKLGDKDASGRR
+548 VMKLGDKDESGRR
-561 APVGTGKF
+561 RPVGTGKF

-581 GQIPDESVWDA
+581 GQIPDESVWNA
-592 GVIQT
+592 GVIET
-597 DHGYVKGVKNYGE
+597 DHGYTKGIKNYGE
-610 AIETSVSNIFT
+610 AFETSVSNIFT
-621 GGDVTKGAKTIG
+621 GGDIIKGAKTIG
-633 VAIKCGRD
+633 VATKCGKD
-641 FAKYV
+641 FANYV
-646 IEKYE
+646 ISQYE
-651 KKNKK
+651 K

>member
-1 MKKDINLLIFLAI
+1 MRMSINVCLLSLLIIF
-14 ALLVSC
+14 VTS

-26 TSWSKHFH
+26 TTWSKHFH
-34 NLIAGVKHLPMKK
+34 KIIENVKQLPTKK
-47 IAVAAAEDEYVLEAI
+47 MAVAAAEDEYVLEAV
-62 KIAKEEGLAD
+62 KVAKEQGLAD
-72 SILVGDEKKIREMA
+72 SILVGDEKKIRQLA

-92 LSQFEIIN
+92 LTGYEIIN
-100 EPDPPKAALIAV
+100 EVEPPKAALKAV
-112 KKVHDGEAEMY
+112 KLVHDGKADMY
-123 MKGLISTKDFLKS
+123 MKGLISTKDFLRS
-136 VLHKEYGLRTGRVLT
+136 VLDKEVGLRTGRVLT

-156 EVKGV
+156 EVKGI
-161 DQLLFLSDQAFIM
+161 DQLLFLTDQAFIM

-188 LDIAYACGIKNPKVA
+188 IDIANACGIQNPKVA

-216 ATVEAA
+216 ETVDAA
-222 ELKKMNE
+222 ELTKMNHE
-229 EGKIKGCIIDG
+229 RKIKGCVIDG

-254 HKKGLDRKITG
+254 HKKGLNRKITG

-286 HTAHYLNGAVLSG
+286 HTSLFLNGAILSG

-319 IALASVLAE
+319 IALASVLAD
-328 HIKKNKK
+328 HLKKKTPK
-335 PRIAVVG
+335 VAIVG

-351 KELLKKGFRV
+351 KELLKKGVKV
-361 DIFEKENFAGGVM
+361 DIYEKENFAGGVM

-393 PVVELGGNFFYNHDL
+393 PVIQLGGNFIYNQDL

-416 AKKYDYV
+416 AKQYDYV
-423 YLSFGLTKVRT
+423 YLAFGLTKVRT
-434 LGIPGDNIE
+434 LGIPGDDVE

-449 DFLRQFNFD
+449 EFLRQFNFD
-458 DKLGLN
+458 DKLSLT
-464 HNKPKLHGTVIIVG
+464 HDRPKLHGTVIVVG

-486 ARCAVRSGADK
+486 ARCAVRSGAEK

-515 MEDAEKDG
+515 MKDAEKDG
-523 VQLKFLSNPVELI
+523 VELKFLSNPVELI
-536 SKDNKLVAVKYE
+536 AKDGRLSEVKYE
-548 VMKLGDKDASGRR
+548 VMKLGDLDESGRR
-561 APVGTGKF
+561 RPVGTGVY
-569 ETINADYIISAI
+569 ETIKADYIISAI
-581 GQIPDESVWDA
+581 GQIPDKNVWNA
-592 GVIQT
+592 GVIET
-597 DHGYVKGVKNYGE
+597 DHGYIKGIKNYGE
-610 AIETSVSNIFT
+610 AFETSVSNIFT
-621 GGDVTKGAKTIG
+621 GGDIIKGAKTIG
-633 VAIKCGRD
+633 VATKCGKD

-646 IEKYE
+646 IEQI
-651 KKNKK
+651 KKSN

>member
-1 MKKDINLLIFLAI
+1 MSINVCLLSLLIIF
-14 ALLVSC
+14 VTS

-26 TSWSKHFH
+26 TTWSKHF
-34 NLIAGVKHLPMKK
+34 NKIIENVKQLPTKK
-47 IAVAAAEDEYVLEAI
+47 MAVAAAEDEYVLEAV
-62 KIAKEEGLAD
+62 KVAKEQGLAD
-72 SILVGDEKKIREMA
+72 SILVGDEKKIRQLA

-92 LSQFEIIN
+92 LTGYEIIN
-100 EPDPPKAALIAV
+100 EVEPPKAALKAV
-112 KKVHDGEAEMY
+112 KLVHDGKADMY
-123 MKGLISTKDFLKS
+123 MKGLISTKDFLRS
-136 VLHKEYGLRTGRVLT
+136 VLDKEVGLRTGRVLT

-156 EVKGV
+156 EVKGI
-161 DQLLFLSDQAFIM
+161 DQLLFLTDQAFIM

-188 LDIAYACGIKNPKVA
+188 IEIANACGIQNPKVA

-216 ATVEAA
+216 ETVDAA
-222 ELKKMNE
+222 ELTKMNH
-229 EGKIKGCIIDG
+229 EGKIKGCVIDG

-254 HKKGLDRKITG
+254 HKKGLNRKITG

-286 HTAHYLNGAVLSG
+286 HTSLFLNGAILSG

-319 IALASVLAE
+319 IALASVLAD
-328 HIKKNKK
+328 HLKKKTPK
-335 PRIAVVG
+335 VAIVG

-351 KELLKKGFRV
+351 KELLKKGVKV
-361 DIFEKENFAGGVM
+361 DIYEKENFAGGVM

-393 PVVELGGNFFYNHDL
+393 PVIQLGGNFIYNQDL

-416 AKKYDYV
+416 AKQYDYV
-423 YLSFGLTKVRT
+423 YLAFGLTKVRT
-434 LGIPGDNIE
+434 LGIPGDDVE

-449 DFLRQFNFD
+449 EFLRQFNFD
-458 DKLGLN
+458 DKLSLT
-464 HNKPKLHGTVIIVG
+464 HDRPKLHGTVIVVG

-486 ARCAVRSGADK
+486 ARCAVRSGAEK

-515 MEDAEKDG
+515 MKDAEKDG
-523 VQLKFLSNPVELI
+523 VELKFLSNPVELI
-536 SKDNKLVAVKYE
+536 AKDGRLSEVKYE
-548 VMKLGDKDASGRR
+548 VMKLGDLDESGRR
-561 APVGTGKF
+561 RPVGTGVY
-569 ETINADYIISAI
+569 ETIKADYIISAI
-581 GQIPDESVWDA
+581 GQIPDKNVWNA
-592 GVIQT
+592 GVIET
-597 DHGYVKGVKNYGE
+597 DHGYIKGIKNYGE
-610 AIETSVSNIFT
+610 AFETSVSNIFT
-621 GGDVTKGAKTIG
+621 GGDIIKGAKTIG
-633 VAIKCGRD
+633 VATKCGKD

-646 IEKYE
+646 IEQI
-651 KKNKK
+651 KKSN

>member
-1 MKKDINLLIFLAI
+1 MSINVCLLSLLILF
-14 ALLVSC
+14 VTS

-26 TSWSKHFH
+26 TTWSKHF
-34 NLIAGVKHLPMKK
+34 NKIIENVKQLPTKK
-47 IAVAAAEDEYVLEAI
+47 MAVAAAEDEYVLEAV
-62 KIAKEEGLAD
+62 KVAKEQGLAD
-72 SILVGDEKKIREMA
+72 SILVGDEKKIRQLA

-92 LSQFEIIN
+92 LTGYEIIN
-100 EPDPPKAALIAV
+100 EVEPPKAALKAV
-112 KKVHDGEAEMY
+112 KLVHDCKADMY
-123 MKGLISTKDFLKS
+123 MKGLISTKDFLRS
-136 VLHKEYGLRTGRVLT
+136 VLDKEVGLRTGRVLT

-156 EVKGV
+156 EVKGI
-161 DQLLFLSDQAFIM
+161 DQLLFLTDQAFIM

-188 LDIAYACGIKNPKVA
+188 IDIANACGIQNPKVA

-216 ATVEAA
+216 ETVDAA
-222 ELKKMNE
+222 ELTKMNH
-229 EGKIKGCIIDG
+229 EGKIKGCVIDG

-254 HKKGLDRKITG
+254 HKKGLNRKITG

-286 HTAHYLNGAVLSG
+286 HTSLFLNGAILSG

-319 IALASVLAE
+319 IALASVLAD
-328 HIKKNKK
+328 HLKKKTPK
-335 PRIAVVG
+335 VAIVG

-351 KELLKKGFRV
+351 KELLKKGVKV
-361 DIFEKENFAGGVM
+361 DIYEKENFAGGVM

-393 PVVELGGNFFYNHDL
+393 PVIQLGGNFIYNQDL

-416 AKKYDYV
+416 AKQYDYV
-423 YLSFGLTKVRT
+423 YLAFGLTKVRT
-434 LGIPGDNIE
+434 LGIPGDDVE

-449 DFLRQFNFD
+449 EFLRQFNFD
-458 DKLGLN
+458 DKLSLT
-464 HNKPKLHGTVIIVG
+464 HDRPKLHGTVIVVG

-486 ARCAVRSGADK
+486 ARCAVRSGAEK

-515 MEDAEKDG
+515 MKDAEKDG
-523 VQLKFLSNPVELI
+523 VELKFLSNPVELI
-536 SKDNKLVAVKYE
+536 AKDGRLSEVKYE
-548 VMKLGDKDASGRR
+548 VMKLGDLDESGRR
-561 APVGTGKF
+561 RPVGTGVY
-569 ETINADYIISAI
+569 ETIKADYIISAI
-581 GQIPDESVWDA
+581 GQIPDKNVWNA
-592 GVIQT
+592 GVIET
-597 DHGYVKGVKNYGE
+597 DHGYIKGIKNYGE
-610 AIETSVSNIFT
+610 AFETSVSNIFT
-621 GGDVTKGAKTIG
+621 GGDIIKGAKTIG
-633 VAIKCGRD
+633 VATKCGKD

-646 IEKYE
+646 IEQI
-651 KKNKK
+651 KKSN

>member
-1 MKKDINLLIFLAI
+1 MKTELNVFLFSLLLIFV
-14 ALLVSC
+14 VS

-34 NLIAGVKHLPMKK
+34 KLIENVKNLPTKK
-47 IAVAAAEDEYVLEAI
+47 MAVAAAEDEYVLESV
-62 KIAKEEGLAD
+62 KIAKEEGLAE
-72 SILVGDEKKIREMA
+72 SILVGDEKKIRELA
-86 KTLNMD
+86 KGLNMD
-92 LSQFEIIN
+92 LSGYEIIN
-100 EPDPPKAALIAV
+100 EVEPAKAALKAV
-112 KKVHDGEAEMY
+112 KLVHDGKADMY
-123 MKGLISTKDFLKS
+123 MKGLISTKDFLRS
-136 VLHKEYGLRTGRVLT
+136 VLDKEVGLRTGRVLT

-156 EVKGV
+156 EVKGI

-188 LDIAYACGIKNPKVA
+188 LDIANACGIQNPKVA

-216 ATVEAA
+216 ETVDAA
-222 ELKKMNE
+222 ELTKMNS
-229 EGKIKGCIIDG
+229 EGKIKGCVIDG

-254 HKKGLDRKITG
+254 HKKGLNRKITG

-286 HTAHYLNGAVLSG
+286 HTSHFLNGAILSG

-319 IALASVLAE
+319 IALASVLAD
-328 HIKKNKK
+328 HLKKKTPK
-335 PRIAVVG
+335 VAIVG

-351 KELLKKGFRV
+351 KELLKKGITV
-361 DIFEKENFAGGVM
+361 DIYEKENFAGGVM

-384 YEKVKKYID
+384 YENVKKYID
-393 PVVELGGNFFYNHDL
+393 PVIKLGGNFIYNQDL

-423 YLSFGLTKVRT
+423 YLAFGLTKVRH
-434 LGIPGDNIE
+434 LGIPGDNVE

-458 DKLGLN
+458 DKLGIN
-464 HNKPKLHGTVIIVG
+464 HDRPKLHGTVIVVG

-486 ARCAVRSGADK
+486 ARCAVRAGAEK

-515 MEDAEKDG
+515 MKDAEKDG
-523 VQLKFLSNPVELI
+523 VILKFLSNPVELI
-536 SKDNKLVAVKYE
+536 SENGKLKTVKYE
-548 VMKLGDKDASGRR
+548 VMKLGDMDESGRR
-561 APVGTGKF
+561 RPVGTGVY
-569 ETINADYIISAI
+569 ETIDADYIISAI
-581 GQIPDESVWDA
+581 GQIPDESVWNA
-592 GVIQT
+592 KVIET
-597 DHGYVKGVKNYGE
+597 DHDYIKGIKNYGE
-610 AIETSVSNIFT
+610 AFQTNIDNIFT
-621 GGDVTKGAKTIG
+621 GGDIIKGAKTIG
-633 VAIKCGRD
+633 VATKCGKD

-646 IEKYE
+646 LERTG
-651 KKNKK
+651 KK

>member
-1 MKKDINLLIFLAI
+1 MRMSINVCLLSLLIIF
-14 ALLVSC
+14 VTS

-26 TSWSKHFH
+26 TTWSKHF
-34 NLIAGVKHLPMKK
+34 NKIIENVKQLPTKK
-47 IAVAAAEDEYVLEAI
+47 MAVAAAEDEYVLEAV
-62 KIAKEEGLAD
+62 KVAKEQGLAD
-72 SILVGDEKKIREMA
+72 SILVGDEKKIRQLA

-92 LSQFEIIN
+92 LTGYEIIN
-100 EPDPPKAALIAV
+100 EVEPPKAALKAV
-112 KKVHDGEAEMY
+112 KLVHDGKADMY
-123 MKGLISTKDFLKS
+123 MKGLISTKDFLRS
-136 VLHKEYGLRTGRVLT
+136 VLDKEVGLRTGRVLT

-156 EVKGV
+156 EVKGI
-161 DQLLFLSDQAFIM
+161 DQLLFLTDQAFIM

-188 LDIAYACGIKNPKVA
+188 IEIANACGIQNPKVA

-216 ATVEAA
+216 ETVDAA
-222 ELKKMNE
+222 ELTKMNH
-229 EGKIKGCIIDG
+229 EGKIKGCVIDG

-254 HKKGLDRKITG
+254 HKKGLNRKITG

-286 HTAHYLNGAVLSG
+286 HTSLFLNGAILSG

-319 IALASVLAE
+319 IALASVLAD
-328 HIKKNKK
+328 HLKKKTPK
-335 PRIAVVG
+335 VAIVG

-351 KELLKKGFRV
+351 KELLKKGVKV
-361 DIFEKENFAGGVM
+361 DIYEKENFAGGVM

-393 PVVELGGNFFYNHDL
+393 PVIQLGGNFIYNQDL

-416 AKKYDYV
+416 AKQYDYV
-423 YLSFGLTKVRT
+423 YLAFGLTKVRT
-434 LGIPGDNIE
+434 LGIPGDDIE

-449 DFLRQFNFD
+449 EFLRQFNFD
-458 DKLGLN
+458 DKLSLT
-464 HNKPKLHGTVIIVG
+464 HDRPKLHGTVIVVG

-486 ARCAVRSGADK
+486 ARCAVRSGAEK

-515 MEDAEKDG
+515 MKDAEKDG
-523 VQLKFLSNPVELI
+523 VELKFLSNPVELI
-536 SKDNKLVAVKYE
+536 AKDGRLSEVKYE
-548 VMKLGDKDASGRR
+548 VMKLGDLDESGRR
-561 APVGTGKF
+561 RPVGTGVY
-569 ETINADYIISAI
+569 ETIKADYIISAI
-581 GQIPDESVWDA
+581 GQIPDKNVWNA
-592 GVIQT
+592 GVIET
-597 DHGYVKGVKNYGE
+597 DHGYIKGIKNYGE
-610 AIETSVSNIFT
+610 AFETSVSNIFT
-621 GGDVTKGAKTIG
+621 GGDIIKGAKTIG
-633 VAIKCGRD
+633 VATKCGKD

-646 IEKYE
+646 IEQI
-651 KKNKK
+651 KKSN

>member
-1 MKKDINLLIFLAI
+1 MKTELNVFLFSLLLIFV
-14 ALLVSC
+14 VS

-34 NLIAGVKHLPMKK
+34 KLIENVKTLPTKK
-47 IAVAAAEDEYVLEAI
+47 MAVAAAEDEYVLESV
-62 KIAKEEGLAD
+62 KIAKEEGLAE
-72 SILVGDEKKIREMA
+72 SILVGDEKKIRELA
-86 KTLNMD
+86 KGLNMD
-92 LSQFEIIN
+92 LSGYEIIN
-100 EPDPPKAALIAV
+100 EVEPAKAALKAV
-112 KKVHDGEAEMY
+112 KLVHDGKADMY
-123 MKGLISTKDFLKS
+123 MKGLISTKDFLRS
-136 VLHKEYGLRTGRVLT
+136 VLDKEVGLRTGRVLT

-156 EVKGV
+156 EVKGI

-188 LDIAYACGIKNPKVA
+188 LDIANACGIQNPKVA

-216 ATVEAA
+216 ETVDAA
-222 ELKKMNE
+222 ELTKMNA
-229 EGKIKGCIIDG
+229 EGKIKGCVIDG

-254 HKKGLDRKITG
+254 HKKGLNRKITG

-286 HTAHYLNGAVLSG
+286 HTSHFLNGAILSG

-319 IALASVLAE
+319 IALASVLAD
-328 HIKKNKK
+328 HLKKKTPK
-335 PRIAVVG
+335 VAIVG

-351 KELLKKGFRV
+351 KELLKKGITV
-361 DIFEKENFAGGVM
+361 DIYEKENFAGGVM

-384 YEKVKKYID
+384 YENVKKYID
-393 PVVELGGNFFYNHDL
+393 PVIKLGGNFIYNQDL

-423 YLSFGLTKVRT
+423 YLAFGLTKVRH
-434 LGIPGDNIE
+434 LGIPGDNVE

-458 DKLGLN
+458 DKLGIN
-464 HNKPKLHGTVIIVG
+464 HDRPKLHGTVIVVG

-486 ARCAVRSGADK
+486 ARCAVRAGAEK

-515 MEDAEKDG
+515 MKDAEKDG
-523 VQLKFLSNPVELI
+523 VILKFLSNPVELI
-536 SKDNKLVAVKYE
+536 SENGKLKTVKYE
-548 VMKLGDKDASGRR
+548 VMKLGDMDESGRR
-561 APVGTGKF
+561 RPVGTGVY
-569 ETINADYIISAI
+569 ETIDADYIISAI
-581 GQIPDESVWDA
+581 GQIPDESVWNA
-592 GVIQT
+592 KVIET
-597 DHGYVKGVKNYGE
+597 DHDYIKGIKNYGE
-610 AIETSVSNIFT
+610 AFQTNIDNIFT
-621 GGDVTKGAKTIG
+621 GGDIIKGAKTIG
-633 VAIKCGRD
+633 VATKCGKD

-646 IEKYE
+646 LEKTG
-651 KKNKK
+651 KK

>member
-1 MKKDINLLIFLAI
+1 MRMSINVCLLSLLIIF
-14 ALLVSC
+14 VTS

-26 TSWSKHFH
+26 TTWSKHF
-34 NLIAGVKHLPMKK
+34 NKIIENVKQLPTKK
-47 IAVAAAEDEYVLEAI
+47 MAVAAAEDEYVLEAV
-62 KIAKEEGLAD
+62 KVAKEQGLAD
-72 SILVGDEKKIREMA
+72 SILVGDEKKIRQLA

-92 LSQFEIIN
+92 LTGYEIIN
-100 EPDPPKAALIAV
+100 EVEPPKAALKAV
-112 KKVHDGEAEMY
+112 KLVHDGKADMY
-123 MKGLISTKDFLKS
+123 MKGLISTKDFLRS
-136 VLHKEYGLRTGRVLT
+136 VLDKEVGLRTGRVLT

-156 EVKGV
+156 EVKGI
-161 DQLLFLSDQAFIM
+161 DQLLFLTDQAFIM

-188 LDIAYACGIKNPKVA
+188 IEIANACGIQNPKVA

-216 ATVEAA
+216 ETVDAA
-222 ELKKMNE
+222 ELTKMNH
-229 EGKIKGCIIDG
+229 EGKIKGCVIDG

-254 HKKGLDRKITG
+254 HKKGLNRKITG

-286 HTAHYLNGAVLSG
+286 HTSLFLNGAILSG

-319 IALASVLAE
+319 IALASVLDD
-328 HIKKNKK
+328 HLKKKTPK
-335 PRIAVVG
+335 VAIVG

-351 KELLKKGFRV
+351 KELLKKGVKV
-361 DIFEKENFAGGVM
+361 DIYEKENFAGGVM

-393 PVVELGGNFFYNHDL
+393 PVIQLGGNFIYNQDL

-416 AKKYDYV
+416 AKQYDYV
-423 YLSFGLTKVRT
+423 YLAFGLTKVRT
-434 LGIPGDNIE
+434 LGIPGDDIE

-449 DFLRQFNFD
+449 EFLRQFNFD
-458 DKLGLN
+458 DKLSLT
-464 HNKPKLHGTVIIVG
+464 HDKPKLHGTVIVVG

-486 ARCAVRSGADK
+486 ARCAVRSGAEK

-515 MEDAEKDG
+515 MKDAEKDG
-523 VQLKFLSNPVELI
+523 VELKFLSNPVELI
-536 SKDNKLVAVKYE
+536 AKDGRLSEVKYE
-548 VMKLGDKDASGRR
+548 VMKLGDLDESGRR
-561 APVGTGKF
+561 RPVGTGVY

-581 GQIPDESVWDA
+581 GQIPDKNVWNA
-592 GVIQT
+592 GVIET
-597 DHGYVKGVKNYGE
+597 DHGYIKGIKNYGE
-610 AIETSVSNIFT
+610 AFETSVSNIFT
-621 GGDVTKGAKTIG
+621 GGDIIKGAKTIG
-633 VAIKCGRD
+633 VATKCGKD

-646 IEKYE
+646 IEQI
-651 KKNKK
+651 KKSN

>member
-1 MKKDINLLIFLAI
+1 MKFINILILLSISF
-14 ALLVSC
+14 LVSC

-34 NLIAGVKHLPMKK
+34 KLIAGVKNLPMKK
-47 IAVAAAEDEYVLEAI
+47 ISVAAAEDEYVLESI
-62 KIAKEEGLAD
+62 KIAKEQGLAD

-100 EPDPPKAALIAV
+100 EPNPAAAALIAV
-112 KKVHDGEAEMY
+112 KKVHDGEADMY

-136 VLHKEYGLRTGRVLT
+136 VLDKEVGLRTGRVLT

-156 EVKGV
+156 EVKGI
-161 DQLLFLSDQAFIM
+161 DQLLFLTDQAFVM

-179 EKVKIIENA
+179 EKIKIIENA
-188 LDIAYACGIKNPKVA
+188 LEIANACGIHNPKVA

-216 ATVEAA
+216 ATVDAA
-222 ELKKMNE
+222 ELTKMNA

-286 HTAHYLNGAVLSG
+286 HTAHFLNGAILSG

-319 IALASVLAE
+319 IALASALAE
-328 HIKKNKK
+328 HLKKNKK
-335 PRIAVVG
+335 PKVAIVG

-351 KELLKKGFRV
+351 KELLKKGFKV
-361 DIFEKENFAGGVM
+361 DIYEKENFAGGVM

-384 YEKVKKYID
+384 YDKVKKYID
-393 PVVELGGNFFYNHDL
+393 PVVELGGNFLYNQDL

-423 YLSFGLTKVRT
+423 YLAFGLTKVRT
-434 LGIPGDNIE
+434 LGIPGDDIE

-449 DFLRQFNFD
+449 EFLRQFNFD
-458 DKLGLN
+458 DKLGLT
-464 HNKPKLHGTVIIVG
+464 KDRPKLHGTVIVVG

-515 MEDAEKDG
+515 MTDAEKDG
-523 VQLKFLSNPVELI
+523 VELKFLSNPVELI

-581 GQIPDESVWDA
+581 GQTPDESVWNA

-597 DHGYVKGVKNYGE
+597 DHGYTVGVKNYGE
-610 AIETSVSNIFT
+610 AFETSVPNIFT
-621 GGDVTKGAKTIG
+621 GGDIIKGAKTIG
-633 VAIKCGRD
+633 VAIKCGKD

-646 IEKYE
+646 ISKYE
-651 KKNKK
+651 KK

>member
-1 MKKDINLLIFLAI
+1 MRMSINVCLLSLLIIF
-14 ALLVSC
+14 VTS

-26 TSWSKHFH
+26 TTWSKHFH
-34 NLIAGVKHLPMKK
+34 KIIENVKQLPTKK
-47 IAVAAAEDEYVLEAI
+47 MAVAAAEDEYVLEAV
-62 KIAKEEGLAD
+62 KVAKEQGLAD
-72 SILVGDEKKIREMA
+72 SILVGDEKKIRQLA

-92 LSQFEIIN
+92 LTGYEIIN
-100 EPDPPKAALIAV
+100 EVEPPKAALKAV
-112 KKVHDGEAEMY
+112 KLVHDGKADMY
-123 MKGLISTKDFLKS
+123 MKGLISTKDFLRS
-136 VLHKEYGLRTGRVLT
+136 VLDKEVGLRTGRVLT

-156 EVKGV
+156 EVKGI
-161 DQLLFLSDQAFIM
+161 DQLLFLTDQAFIM

-188 LDIAYACGIKNPKVA
+188 IDIANACGIQNPKVA

-216 ATVEAA
+216 ETVDAA
-222 ELKKMNE
+222 ELTKMNH

-254 HKKGLDRKITG
+254 HKKGLNRKITG

-286 HTAHYLNGAVLSG
+286 HTSLFLNGAILSG

-319 IALASVLAE
+319 IALASVLAD
-328 HIKKNKK
+328 HLKKKTPK
-335 PRIAVVG
+335 VAIVG

-351 KELLKKGFRV
+351 KELLKKGVKV
-361 DIFEKENFAGGVM
+361 DIYEKENFAGGVM

-393 PVVELGGNFFYNHDL
+393 PVIQLGGNFIYNQDL

-416 AKKYDYV
+416 AKQYDYV
-423 YLSFGLTKVRT
+423 YLAFGLTKVRT
-434 LGIPGDNIE
+434 LGIPGDDVE

-449 DFLRQFNFD
+449 EFLRQFNFD
-458 DKLGLN
+458 DKLSLT
-464 HNKPKLHGTVIIVG
+464 HDRPKLHGTVIVVG

-486 ARCAVRSGADK
+486 ARCAVRSGAEK

-515 MEDAEKDG
+515 MKDAEKDG
-523 VQLKFLSNPVELI
+523 VELKFLSNPVELI
-536 SKDNKLVAVKYE
+536 AKDGRLSEVKYE
-548 VMKLGDKDASGRR
+548 VMKLGDLDESGRR
-561 APVGTGKF
+561 RPVGTGVY
-569 ETINADYIISAI
+569 ETIKADYIISAI
-581 GQIPDESVWDA
+581 GQIPDKNVWNA
-592 GVIQT
+592 GVIET
-597 DHGYVKGVKNYGE
+597 DHGYIKGIKNYGE
-610 AIETSVSNIFT
+610 AFETSVSNIFT
-621 GGDVTKGAKTIG
+621 GGDIIKGAKTIG
-633 VAIKCGRD
+633 VATKCGKD

-646 IEKYE
+646 LEKTG
-651 KKNKK
+651 KK

>member
-1 MKKDINLLIFLAI
+1 MKTELNFFLFSLLLIFV
-14 ALLVSC
+14 VS

-34 NLIAGVKHLPMKK
+34 KLIENVKTLPTKK
-47 IAVAAAEDEYVLEAI
+47 MAVAAAEDEYVLESV
-62 KIAKEEGLAD
+62 KIAKEEGLAE
-72 SILVGDEKKIREMA
+72 SILVGDEKKIRELA
-86 KTLNMD
+86 KGLNMD
-92 LSQFEIIN
+92 LSGYEIIN
-100 EPDPPKAALIAV
+100 EVEPAKAALKAV
-112 KKVHDGEAEMY
+112 KLVHDGKADMY
-123 MKGLISTKDFLKS
+123 MKGLISTKDFLRS
-136 VLHKEYGLRTGRVLT
+136 VLDKEVGLRTGRVLT

-156 EVKGV
+156 EVKGI

-188 LDIAYACGIKNPKVA
+188 LDIANACGIQNPKVA

-216 ATVEAA
+216 ETVDAA
-222 ELKKMNE
+222 ELTKMNA
-229 EGKIKGCIIDG
+229 EGKIKGCVIDG

-254 HKKGLDRKITG
+254 HKKGLNRKITG

-286 HTAHYLNGAVLSG
+286 HTSHFLNGAILSG

-319 IALASVLAE
+319 IALASVLAD
-328 HIKKNKK
+328 HLKKKTPK
-335 PRIAVVG
+335 VAIVG

-351 KELLKKGFRV
+351 KELLKKGITV
-361 DIFEKENFAGGVM
+361 DIYEKENFAGGVM

-384 YEKVKKYID
+384 YENVKKYID
-393 PVVELGGNFFYNHDL
+393 PVIKLGGNFIYNQDL

-423 YLSFGLTKVRT
+423 YLAFGLTKVRH
-434 LGIPGDNIE
+434 LGIPGDNVE

-458 DKLGLN
+458 DKLGIN
-464 HNKPKLHGTVIIVG
+464 HDRPKLHGTVIVVG

-486 ARCAVRSGADK
+486 ARCAVRAGAEK

-515 MEDAEKDG
+515 MKDAEKDG
-523 VQLKFLSNPVELI
+523 VILKFLSNPVELI
-536 SKDNKLVAVKYE
+536 SENGKLKTVKYE
-548 VMKLGDKDASGRR
+548 VMKLGDMDESGRR
-561 APVGTGKF
+561 RPVGTGVY
-569 ETINADYIISAI
+569 ETIDADYIISAI
-581 GQIPDESVWDA
+581 GQTPDESVWNA
-592 GVIQT
+592 KVIET
-597 DHGYVKGVKNYGE
+597 DHDYIKGIKNYGE
-610 AIETSVSNIFT
+610 AFQTNIDNIFT
-621 GGDVTKGAKTIG
+621 GGDIIKGAKTIG
-633 VAIKCGRD
+633 VATKCGKD

-646 IEKYE
+646 LEKTG
-651 KKNKK
+651 KK

>member
-1 MKKDINLLIFLAI
+1 MKTELNVFLFSLLLIFVI
-14 ALLVSC
+14 S

-34 NLIAGVKHLPMKK
+34 KLIENVKNLPTKK
-47 IAVAAAEDEYVLEAI
+47 MAVAAAEDEYVLESV
-62 KIAKEEGLAD
+62 KIAKEEGLAE
-72 SILVGDEKKIREMA
+72 SILVGDEKKIRELA
-86 KTLNMD
+86 KGLNMD
-92 LSQFEIIN
+92 LSGYEIIN
-100 EPDPPKAALIAV
+100 EVEPAKAALKAV
-112 KKVHDGEAEMY
+112 KLVHDGKADMY
-123 MKGLISTKDFLKS
+123 MKGLISTKDFLRS
-136 VLHKEYGLRTGRVLT
+136 VLDKEVGLRTGRVLT

-156 EVKGV
+156 EVKGI

-188 LDIAYACGIKNPKVA
+188 LDIANACGIQNPKVA

-216 ATVEAA
+216 ETVDAA
-222 ELKKMNE
+222 ELTKMNA
-229 EGKIKGCIIDG
+229 EGKIKGCVIDG

-254 HKKGLDRKITG
+254 HKKGLNRKITG

-286 HTAHYLNGAVLSG
+286 HTSHFLNGAILSG

-319 IALASVLAE
+319 IALASVLAD
-328 HIKKNKK
+328 HLKKKTPK
-335 PRIAVVG
+335 VAIVG

-351 KELLKKGFRV
+351 KELLKKGITV
-361 DIFEKENFAGGVM
+361 DIYEKENFAGGVM

-384 YEKVKKYID
+384 YENVKKYID
-393 PVVELGGNFFYNHDL
+393 PVIKLGGNFIYNQDL

-423 YLSFGLTKVRT
+423 YLAFGLTKVRH
-434 LGIPGDNIE
+434 LGIPGDNVE

-458 DKLGLN
+458 DKLGIN
-464 HNKPKLHGTVIIVG
+464 HDRPKLHGTVIVVG

-486 ARCAVRSGADK
+486 ARCAVRAGAEK

-515 MEDAEKDG
+515 MKDAEKDG
-523 VQLKFLSNPVELI
+523 VILKFLSNPVELI
-536 SKDNKLVAVKYE
+536 SENGKLKTVKYE
-548 VMKLGDKDASGRR
+548 VMKLGDMDESGRR
-561 APVGTGKF
+561 RPVGTGVY
-569 ETINADYIISAI
+569 ETIDADYIISAI
-581 GQIPDESVWDA
+581 GQIPDESVWNA
-592 GVIQT
+592 KVIET
-597 DHGYVKGVKNYGE
+597 DHDYIKGIKNYGE
-610 AIETSVSNIFT
+610 AFQTNIDNIFT
-621 GGDVTKGAKTIG
+621 GGDIIKGAKTIG
-633 VAIKCGRD
+633 VATKCGKD

-646 IEKYE
+646 LEKTG
-651 KKNKK
+651 KK

>member
-1 MKKDINLLIFLAI
+1 MKTELNIFLFSLLLIFV
-14 ALLVSC
+14 VS

-34 NLIAGVKHLPMKK
+34 KLIENVKNLPTKK
-47 IAVAAAEDEYVLEAI
+47 MAVAAAEDEYVLESV
-62 KIAKEEGLAD
+62 KIAKEEGLAE
-72 SILVGDEKKIREMA
+72 SILVGDEKKIRELA
-86 KTLNMD
+86 KGLNMD
-92 LSQFEIIN
+92 LSGYEIIN
-100 EPDPPKAALIAV
+100 EVEPAKAALKAV
-112 KKVHDGEAEMY
+112 KLVHDGKADMY
-123 MKGLISTKDFLKS
+123 MKGLISTKDFLRS
-136 VLHKEYGLRTGRVLT
+136 VLDKEVGLRTGRVLT

-156 EVKGV
+156 EVKGI

-188 LDIAYACGIKNPKVA
+188 LDIANACGIQNPKVA

-216 ATVEAA
+216 ETVDAA
-222 ELKKMNE
+222 ELTKMNA
-229 EGKIKGCIIDG
+229 EGKIKGCVIDG

-254 HKKGLDRKITG
+254 HKKGLNRKITG

-286 HTAHYLNGAVLSG
+286 HTAHFLNGAILSG

-319 IALASVLAE
+319 IALASVLAD
-328 HIKKNKK
+328 HLKKKTPK
-335 PRIAVVG
+335 VAIVG

-351 KELLKKGFRV
+351 KELLKKGITV
-361 DIFEKENFAGGVM
+361 DIYEKENFAGGVM

-384 YEKVKKYID
+384 YENVKKYID
-393 PVVELGGNFFYNHDL
+393 PVIKLGGNFIYNQDL

-423 YLSFGLTKVRT
+423 YLAFGLTKVRH
-434 LGIPGDNIE
+434 LGIPGDNVE

-458 DKLGLN
+458 DKLGIN
-464 HNKPKLHGTVIIVG
+464 HDRPKLHGTVIVVG

-486 ARCAVRSGADK
+486 ARCAVRAGAEK

-515 MEDAEKDG
+515 MKDAEKDG
-523 VQLKFLSNPVELI
+523 VILKFLSNPVELI
-536 SKDNKLVAVKYE
+536 SENGKLKTVKYE
-548 VMKLGDKDASGRR
+548 VMKLGDMDESGRR
-561 APVGTGKF
+561 RPVGTGVY
-569 ETINADYIISAI
+569 ETIDADYIISAI
-581 GQIPDESVWDA
+581 GQTPDESVWNA
-592 GVIQT
+592 KVIET
-597 DHGYVKGVKNYGE
+597 DHDYIKGIKNYGE
-610 AIETSVSNIFT
+610 AFQTNIDNIFT
-621 GGDVTKGAKTIG
+621 GGDIIKGAKTIG
-633 VAIKCGRD
+633 VATKCGKD

-646 IEKYE
+646 LEKTG
-651 KKNKK
+651 KK